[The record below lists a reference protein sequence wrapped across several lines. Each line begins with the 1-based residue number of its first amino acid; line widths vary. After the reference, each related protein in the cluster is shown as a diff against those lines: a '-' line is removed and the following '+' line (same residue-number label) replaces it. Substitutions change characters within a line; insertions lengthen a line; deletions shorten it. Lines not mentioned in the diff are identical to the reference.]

1 MFESLK
7 AGAVREGMKQSL
19 CPPRAQHEGVH
30 GNKEGLAQNFVT
42 ALKNRVQELFHSIA
56 GVP

>member
-7 AGAVREGMKQSL
+7 AGAVREGIKRSP

-30 GNKEGLAQNFVT
+30 GNKEGLAQIFVT
-42 ALKNRVQELFHSIA
+42 ALEDRA
-56 GVP
+56 